1 MVTLNGKVVA
11 KHDGLMY
18 YTIGQRK
25 GLDIGGLKDFDN
37 SPWFVIGKNLEK
49 NELIVGQGYE
59 NEMLYST
66 SCTATDLNEISIP
79 LVEDKIYQA
88 KFRYRDKDHPVKVK
102 KYDNHIEV
110 IFQEPIRACTPGQA
124 VVFYDNELCL
134 GGAIIEN
141 AFYNGVKRQY

>member
-1 MVTLNGKVVA
+1 MWESLVE
-11 KHDGLMY
+11 H
-18 YTIGQRK
+18 
-25 GLDIGGLKDFDN
+25 LDYLKDRNRIADLLCKQQN
-37 SPWFVIGKNLEK
+37 SHLTPEEK
-49 NELIVGQGYE
+49 QEL
-59 NEMLYST
+59 
-66 SCTATDLNEISIP
+66 ADLNEISIP

-141 AFYNGVKRQY
+141 AYYNGVKRQY